1 MQFYNSAS
9 VAVAFELI
17 ADAQACSVRNL
28 YSVLNEVCLQLRR
41 DFRVVSEVP
50 RQLPSPRDTLPR
62 GEREMGGL
70 LLQGSRRLA
79 ITLPSI

>member
-17 ADAQACSVRNL
+17 ADAQAC
-28 YSVLNEVCLQLRR
+28 SVLNEVCLQLRR